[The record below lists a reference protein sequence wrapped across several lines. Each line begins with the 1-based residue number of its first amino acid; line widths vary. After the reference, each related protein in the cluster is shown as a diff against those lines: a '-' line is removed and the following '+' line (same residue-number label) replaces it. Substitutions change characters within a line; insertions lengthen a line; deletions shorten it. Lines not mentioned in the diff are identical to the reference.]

1 MTQGTKHELQR
12 IVAQGGH
19 TMNTMKVLITGA
31 TGLVGTALV
40 KRLVADGHTVCR
52 LVRRETVSRKSEDR
66 GQAAGQR
73 VFDVPWDPEAS
84 DGLSFADSQGD
95 IAGAEAVVNLAGA
108 SIAGG
113 RWTTQRKM
121 VLRSSRVKT
130 TRSLVAA
137 LGRLKT
143 PPKVLLS
150 ASAVG
155 YYGNRGDEVLTEESK
170 AGDDFL
176 AQLAREW
183 EAEAMKAETAGMRV
197 VRARFGIILAK
208 HGGALPSMMR
218 LFQFFVGGKIGSGRQ
233 WMSWITLE
241 DVIGI
246 LVYALKDGVVS
257 GAIDVVAPQ
266 PVRNVEF
273 TRELA
278 RALHRPALVPA
289 PAFALRL
296 ALGQEM
302 ADTILL
308 TSQRAEPARLR
319 QLGYRFVHEG
329 LTEAL
334 AHVL

>member
-1 MTQGTKHELQR
+1 MTLGTKHELRR
-12 IVAQGGH
+12 IVAQGGF
-19 TMNTMKVLITGA
+19 TMKVLITGA

-40 KRLVADGHTVCR
+40 KRLVADGHTICR
-52 LVRRETVSRKSEDR
+52 LVRRETISRKSDSG
-66 GQAAGQR
+66 GQATGQR

-84 DGLSFADSQGD
+84 DGLSFADSQGN

-183 EAEAMKAETAGMRV
+183 EAEAVKAEEAGMRV
-197 VRARFGIILAK
+197 VRARFGIILSK
-208 HGGALPSMMR
+208 HGGALPPMMR

-246 LVYALKDGVVS
+246 LVYALKDGSVS

-302 ADTILL
+302 ADTMLL
-308 TSQRAEPARLR
+308 TSQRAEPTRLR
-319 QLGYRFVHEG
+319 QLAYQFRHDT
-329 LTEAL
+329 LSDAL
-334 AHVL
+334 SSLL

>member
-1 MTQGTKHELQR
+1 
-12 IVAQGGH
+12 
-19 TMNTMKVLITGA
+19 MKVLITGA
-31 TGLVGTALV
+31 TGLVGAALA

-208 HGGALPSMMR
+208 HGGALPSLMR

-246 LVYALKDGVVS
+246 LVYALKDGSVS

-302 ADTILL
+302 ADTMLL

>member
-1 MTQGTKHELQR
+1 
-12 IVAQGGH
+12 
-19 TMNTMKVLITGA
+19 MKVLITGA

-52 LVRRETVSRKSEDR
+52 LVRRETVSRKSDSG
-66 GQAAGQR
+66 GQATGQL

-143 PPKVLLS
+143 PPTVLLS

-183 EAEAMKAETAGMRV
+183 EAEAVKAEAAGMRV

-208 HGGALPSMMR
+208 HGGALPPMMR

-246 LVYALKDGVVS
+246 LGYALKDGSVS

-278 RALHRPALVPA
+278 RSLHRPALVPA

-302 ADTILL
+302 ADTMLL
-308 TSQRAEPARLR
+308 TSQRVEPARLR
-319 QLGYRFVHEG
+319 QLAYQFRHDT
-329 LTEAL
+329 LSDAL
-334 AHVL
+334 SSVV

>member
-1 MTQGTKHELQR
+1 
-12 IVAQGGH
+12 
-19 TMNTMKVLITGA
+19 MKVLITGA

-66 GQAAGQR
+66 GQAAGQQ

-197 VRARFGIILAK
+197 VRTRFGIILAK

-246 LVYALKDGVVS
+246 LVYALKDGSVS

-302 ADTILL
+302 ADTMLL
-308 TSQRAEPARLR
+308 TSQRAEPTRLR

>member
-1 MTQGTKHELQR
+1 
-12 IVAQGGH
+12 
-19 TMNTMKVLITGA
+19 MKVLITGA

-40 KRLVADGHTVCR
+40 NRLVADGHTVCR
-52 LVRRETVSRKSEDR
+52 LVRRETVSRKSDYR
-66 GQAAGQR
+66 GQAASQQ

-108 SIAGG
+108 PIADG

-150 ASAVG
+150 ASAIG
-155 YYGNRGDEVLTEESK
+155 YYGNGGDEVLTEESK
-170 AGDDFL
+170 TGDDFL

-183 EAEAMKAETAGMRV
+183 EAEAVKAEALGMRV
-197 VRARFGIILAK
+197 VRARFAIILAE
-208 HGGALPSMMR
+208 HGGALPQMMR
-218 LFQFFVGGKIGSGRQ
+218 PFKFFVGGKLGSGQQ
-233 WMSWITLE
+233 WMSWVTLE
-241 DVIGI
+241 DAIGI
-246 LVYALKDGVVS
+246 LVYALKDASVT
-257 GAIDVVAPQ
+257 GAINVVAPQ
-266 PVRNVEF
+266 PVRNAAF
-273 TRELA
+273 TQELA

-302 ADTILL
+302 ADSMLL
-308 TSQRAEPARLR
+308 TSQRVEPARL
-319 QLGYRFVHEG
+319 QQMDYHFLHNDLSSA
-329 LTEAL
+329 LTS
-334 AHVL
+334 VLKSN

>member
-1 MTQGTKHELQR
+1 
-12 IVAQGGH
+12 
-19 TMNTMKVLITGA
+19 LITGA

-40 KRLVADGHTVCR
+40 KRLVADGHAVCR
-52 LVRRETVSRKSEDR
+52 LVRRETVSRKSDSG
-66 GQAAGQR
+66 GQATGQR

-108 SIAGG
+108 SIAQG

-183 EAEAMKAETAGMRV
+183 EAEAVKAEAAGIRV
-197 VRARFGIILAK
+197 VRARFGIILSK
-208 HGGALPSMMR
+208 HGGALPPMMR

-233 WMSWITLE
+233 WMSWVTLE

-246 LVYALKDGVVS
+246 LVYALKDGSVS

-302 ADTILL
+302 ADTMVL

>member
-1 MTQGTKHELQR
+1 
-12 IVAQGGH
+12 
-19 TMNTMKVLITGA
+19 MKVLITGA

-40 KRLVADGHTVCR
+40 KRLIADGHAVCR
-52 LVRRETVSRKSEDR
+52 LVRRETVSRKSDSG
-66 GQAAGQR
+66 GQATGQG

-84 DGLSFADSQGD
+84 DGLSFADSQGN

-143 PPKVLLS
+143 PPKVLVS

-155 YYGNRGDEVLTEESK
+155 FYGNRGDEVLTEESK

-183 EAEAMKAETAGMRV
+183 EAEAVKAEAAGMRV

-208 HGGALPSMMR
+208 HGGALPPMIR

-233 WMSWITLE
+233 WMSWVTLD

-246 LVYALKDGVVS
+246 LVYALKDASVS
-257 GAIDVVAPQ
+257 GAINVVAPQ

-302 ADTILL
+302 ADTMLL

-319 QLGYRFVHEG
+319 QLGSRFVHEG

>member
-1 MTQGTKHELQR
+1 
-12 IVAQGGH
+12 
-19 TMNTMKVLITGA
+19 MKVLITGA

-52 LVRRETVSRKSEDR
+52 LVRRETVSRKSDSG
-66 GQAAGQR
+66 GQATGQR

-108 SIAGG
+108 SIAQG

-183 EAEAMKAETAGMRV
+183 EAEAVKAEAAGIRV
-197 VRARFGIILAK
+197 VRARFGIILSK
-208 HGGALPSMMR
+208 HGGALPPMMR

-233 WMSWITLE
+233 WMSWVTLE
-241 DVIGI
+241 DVVGI
-246 LVYALKDGVVS
+246 LVYALKDGSVS

-302 ADTILL
+302 ADTMVL

>member
-1 MTQGTKHELQR
+1 
-12 IVAQGGH
+12 
-19 TMNTMKVLITGA
+19 MKVLITGA

-66 GQAAGQR
+66 AQAAGQR

-334 AHVL
+334 AHVV